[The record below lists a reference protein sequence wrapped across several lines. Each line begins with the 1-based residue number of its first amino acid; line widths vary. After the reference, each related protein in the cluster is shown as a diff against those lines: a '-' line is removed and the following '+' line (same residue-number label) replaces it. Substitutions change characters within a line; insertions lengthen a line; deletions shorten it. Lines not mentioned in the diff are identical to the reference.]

1 VKLYSYFRSSAA
13 YRVRIGLA
21 LKGIDYEYIPVHIA
35 RSSQFEPE
43 FDAINPQ
50 HLVPVLED
58 GGRRLYQSLAIL
70 QYLDETHPEPRLLP
84 QEPLARN
91 RVRSL
96 ALISACEIHPLNN
109 LRVLKYLTEVLNI
122 TEEQKLAWYRHWV
135 STGFTA
141 LERRLASEPGTGI
154 YCHGDT
160 PGFADVV
167 LVPQVANARRFQ
179 VDLTP
184 FPTIVRIDAACNA
197 LDAFRQAAPAA
208 QPDAE

>member
-1 VKLYSYFRSSAA
+1 MKLYSYFRSSAA

-21 LKGIDYEYIPVHIA
+21 LKGIDYDYIPVHIA
-35 RSSQFEPE
+35 RGSQFEPE

-50 HLVPVLED
+50 NLVPVLED
-58 GGRRLYQSLAIL
+58 RGRRLYQSLAIL
-70 QYLDETHPEPRLLP
+70 QYLDETHPQPRLLP
-84 QEPLARN
+84 EDPVARN

-109 LRVLKYLTEVLNI
+109 LRVLKYLTEVLKI

-141 LERRLASEPGTGI
+141 LERRLAGEGETGT
-154 YCHGDT
+154 YCHGET

-179 VDLTP
+179 VDLSP

-197 LDAFRQAAPAA
+197 LDAFRKAALLVQA
-208 QPDAE
+208 DAE